1 MQENLQKAKDRE
13 KSRWKFDSTKVD
25 FKKLEKIKP
34 PSIKFKVS
42 SSPNNNESVQYSD
55 FDMPDIRSENSRMV
69 IPDERYSDGGYPSE
83 RTIEYSEFINSD
95 EEQSKKEYDPVLTFG
110 GMKFVPFYE
119 YSFFYKCK
127 DMATKIEVNLYE
139 EYCLLIR

>member
-1 MQENLQKAKDRE
+1 
-13 KSRWKFDSTKVD
+13 
-25 FKKLEKIKP
+25 
-34 PSIKFKVS
+34 
-42 SSPNNNESVQYSD
+42 
-55 FDMPDIRSENSRMV
+55 MPDIRSENSRMV

-83 RTIEYSEFINSD
+83 RTIEYSEFVNSD
-95 EEQSKKEYDPVLTFG
+95 EEKGKQEYDPVLTLG

-139 EYCLLIR
+139 DYCLLIR